1 MKKTLL
7 LFVMLVAG
15 VVSAF
20 AQTPYCCVTKG
31 AELTYTDYDAKGRET
46 GTTVHVYKD
55 VIVKSELD
63 YDVEME
69 TTVNVSGTVTTVGTT
84 MEVRNG
90 NAMIS
95 MGQGDIDLTATD
107 PELLRIPNKLAVG
120 YKLPLGEMIVDL
132 GGFRVKSTI
141 TENEVVAREE
151 ITTPAGTFKCYVVQQ
166 TSEGRV
172 MGIKSSS
179 TIKTWYAR
187 GIGQV
192 KMETYSKGDLVSS
205 SVLTSMK
212 K

>member
-1 MKKTLL
+1 MKKFLL
-7 LFVMLVAG
+7 LFVLFFSVAPL
-15 VVSAF
+15 F

-31 AELTYTDYDAKGRET
+31 AVLTYTDYNAKGKET
-46 GTTVHVYKD
+46 GTTTEVLKEVTMISD
-55 VIVKSELD
+55 MD
-63 YDVEME
+63 YDVTME
-69 TTVNVSGTVTTVGTT
+69 TTVNANGTETTVETT

-90 NAMIS
+90 SAMIS
-95 MGQGDIDLTATD
+95 MGQGSIDLTATD

-141 TENEVVAREE
+141 TENEVIDREE
-151 ITTPAGTFKCYVVQQ
+151 ITTPAGTFKCYVVKQ

-172 MGIKSSS
+172 MGIKSS
-179 TIKTWYAR
+179 TTTKIWYAR
-187 GIGQV
+187 GIGMV
-192 KMETYSKGDLVSS
+192 KTETYNKGELFAS